1 MAYVPP
7 KKRFGQHFLM
17 DNGVLEDTIQLL
29 KVNHTA
35 ECILEVGPG
44 MGALTQYLWRD
55 YKTQLK
61 LVELDRRCVKYL
73 SKTYEGIAD
82 QLIEGDFLELDLSE
96 LIDRPT
102 TIIGNFPYNISS
114 QIVFKILESDIK
126 IPLVIGMFQKE
137 VALRLAGKPGNKAYG
152 AITVLAQLK
161 YDIDVAFHIGPEKF
175 DPPPKVISSVIIMKR
190 RKVPYSG
197 FDHKALKTVV
207 KSAFGMRRK
216 KLSNALAGI
225 LEGRDLPEKYA
236 HKRAEALSIEDFIEL
251 TNWWQD
257 GKEQA

>member
-7 KKRFGQHFLM
+7 KKRFGQHYLM
-17 DNGVLEDTIQLL
+17 DESVLEDTIQLL
-29 KVNHTA
+29 KDNHTA

-55 YKTQLK
+55 FKDQLK

-73 SKTYEGIAD
+73 SKEYNGIAEN
-82 QLIEGDFLELDLSE
+82 LIEGDFLQLDLDD
-96 LIDRPT
+96 LIDKPT

-137 VALRLAGKPGNKAYG
+137 VGVRLAGKPGNKSYG
-152 AITVLAQLK
+152 AISVLAQLK
-161 YDIDVAFHIGPEKF
+161 YDIQVAFHIGPEKF
-175 DPPPKVISSVIIMKR
+175 NPPPKVISSVIIMKR
-190 RKVPYSG
+190 RAVPYSG
-197 FDHKALKTVV
+197 FDHKALRTMV

-225 LEGRDLPEKYA
+225 LEGRSLPEKFA
-236 HKRAEALSIEDFIEL
+236 HLRAEALSIEDFIEL

-257 GKEQA
+257 GQQNA